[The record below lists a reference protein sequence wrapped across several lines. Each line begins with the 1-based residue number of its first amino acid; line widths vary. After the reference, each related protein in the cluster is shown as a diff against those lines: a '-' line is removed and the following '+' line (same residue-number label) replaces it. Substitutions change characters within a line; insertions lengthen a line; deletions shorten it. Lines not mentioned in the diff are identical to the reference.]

1 MLSRKATSVNS
12 RHLIH
17 FTRRVSRLPSCTAK
31 HEKNRDRM
39 RTTTSQLINPL
50 SNINKTLPSR
60 TPSTALLRHH
70 RQQPTDLH
78 HSHTETEMKISTVV
92 LLAASVLA
100 PLAEAQGRCYYIR
113 NYGWRARCQPCRQ
126 GYRFT
131 GMGDCNPRWQC
142 CRGFC
147 CRRRSG
153 DDVSYPLGG

>member
-1 MLSRKATSVNS
+1 
-12 RHLIH
+12 
-17 FTRRVSRLPSCTAK
+17 
-31 HEKNRDRM
+31 
-39 RTTTSQLINPL
+39 
-50 SNINKTLPSR
+50 
-60 TPSTALLRHH
+60 
-70 RQQPTDLH
+70 
-78 HSHTETEMKISTVV
+78 MKISTVV

-153 DDVSYPLGG
+153 DDGPTPIPGPEPTDVAPPGSEEPELPIEELEVPFEE